1 MANAFRTLIIT
12 SANVVLAREVAA
24 SFGSGAVGMWTTPLS
39 PSGLDPATHYISTG
53 IIPEEFAYMMPTQV
67 WEQDENGDWVLIGT
81 DPGSPEA
88 VWQAASAQGVTC
100 TLAQVQTIFNT
111 ADVTPQEPF
120 VAMGRLGLKI
130 VNPVEDL

>member
-1 MANAFRTLIIT
+1 MANAFRTLIVT
-12 SANVVLAREVAA
+12 AANVVLAREVAV

-67 WEQDENGDWVLIGT
+67 WEQDENGKWVLMGT
-81 DPGSPEA
+81 APGDPVA
-88 VWQAASAQGVTC
+88 VWQAANAQGVNC
-100 TLAQVQTIFNT
+100 TLAQVQGIFNT

-130 VNPVEDL
+130 INPVEV